1 MIEFY
6 SSRIRIGENMKRFF
20 KKVTACILAAVLC
33 LVPLICTVAAASDY
47 PDGVTAKKAKEA
59 VSYTDKLVSSVCKTY
74 MNTSLKNMLVPV
86 LYNSETLSALL
97 VGIYGSI
104 GENASDLKNI
114 GIDIS
119 VSAVA
124 ECLSGYGEVYNALS
138 AFTDWQDVKLEN
150 VNWGVNDRD
159 GFARALASC
168 LAPFNDV
175 LYALLCSGSFKV
187 KFISVAGGNG
197 YETSIIPLLTSLGCK
212 DVLSQEEFT
221 EKSSQDKTQMVY
233 GIVLPVLTLLEEA
246 CDTPADSL
254 TEILPRLAN
263 FIVSGKLNECINSLT
278 QPIATNKI
286 VEIAVFLKLFE
297 LESFEIDVQAMLDE
311 SLPKM
316 AEEKGFNIK
325 EIDLSELASCGSG
338 EGNEY
343 TPDKGKAYIEI
354 MRWLIDVLKLN
365 FDKLPELMKQSPEQ
379 SIKIPEE
386 LLTSLKSVE
395 TDKIIS
401 LIISL
406 FFPEEISGKYTD
418 MIYPSQTPAQVSYTP
433 NLTKENFDKV
443 LDNIDSVLDEFVK
456 EGAGYY
462 SAGAMLSVQIYT
474 NQNINS
480 VLSGIY
486 KALEEQGLSE
496 TLNMLGIDITPS
508 GVASC
513 LTEKGYENARNALK
527 GKKSWSKVSLDG
539 VTWNFY
545 NGNRKGFENAL
556 VAIFRPLFPVL
567 RFLLAEDDFVLLDT
581 ITVKGADG
589 YNTAII
595 PVLEALGCDS
605 KKIDSYSQ
613 YKKDAGTDG
622 IVKEILDPVFDL
634 LDEVFNKP
642 VYTLTGVLPNIVYFL
657 NSGSLESCIKNL
669 LIPVTEISGKLSDVV
684 KMDFDTSSLQ
694 SKLDIKSL
702 SSSLTS
708 GLGFKMPE
716 IDINKLASYGTLVQ
730 RSSKSV
736 VDGKTLTYS
745 YVEADRTAVL
755 ISALR
760 VLAEMLKMPENAT
773 MMTSVMGDNS
783 AMDQYSST
791 FTQQFET
798 MTADE
803 TIEWLYNLLFKERV
817 TKVIKPESEVYSP
830 NIIYEAP
837 KSYEKEI
844 KAGVAAGLVLLAGV
858 AVLVINRKRI
868 FGEDGVSVEVKK

>member
-6 SSRIRIGENMKRFF
+6 SSQVRIGEIMKRFF

-47 PDGVTAKKAKEA
+47 PEGVTAKKAKEA
-59 VSYTDKLVSSVCKTY
+59 VSYTDKLISSVCKTY

-86 LYNSETLSALL
+86 LYNSETLSTLL

-104 GENASDLKNI
+104 TENASDLKNI

-150 VNWGVNDRD
+150 VNWGVNDKD
-159 GFARALASC
+159 GFARALSSC

-197 YETSIIPLLTSLGCK
+197 YETSIIPLLASLGCK

-221 EKSSQDKTQMVY
+221 ERSSQDKSQMVY
-233 GIVLPVLTLLEEA
+233 NIVLPVLTLLEEA
-246 CDTPADSL
+246 CDAPADSL
-254 TEILPRLAN
+254 TEILPRLAE
-263 FIVSGKLNECINSLT
+263 FIVSGKLNECINLLT
-278 QPIATNKI
+278 QPISTNKI

-316 AEEKGFNIK
+316 AEEKGLNIK
-325 EIDLSELASCGSG
+325 EIDLSKLASYGSG

-343 TPDKGKAYIEI
+343 TVDKGKAYIEI

-379 SIKIPEE
+379 SIEIPEE

-406 FFPEEISGKYTD
+406 FFPEEISGKYTE
-418 MIYPSQTPAQVSYTP
+418 MIYKSHTPVQVSYTP

-443 LDNIDSVLDEFVK
+443 LDNIDSILDEFVK

-508 GVASC
+508 GVAAC

-567 RFLLAEDDFVLLDT
+567 RFLLAEEDFVLLDT

-595 PVLEALGCDS
+595 PVLEALGCDG

-773 MMTSVMGDNS
+773 MMTSVMGNNS

-803 TIEWLYNLLFKERV
+803 TIEWLYNLLYKERV
-817 TKVIKPESEVYSP
+817 TKVIEPESEVYSP